1 MISYEYAQ
9 KLLKKADDLI
19 ISGNVSEAKEIIVKV
34 FGIDTNY
41 IHAVILTESNPEYS
55 IYSKKF
61 SKILNDYYINTLMN
75 NISAKL
81 FI

>member
-1 MISYEYAQ
+1 MQSYKYSQ

-19 ISGNVSEAKEIIVKV
+19 ISGNESEAKKIIVEV
-34 FGIDTNY
+34 FGTDTNY
-41 IHAVILTESNPEYS
+41 MHAVILTESNPEYS

>member
-1 MISYEYAQ
+1 MIPYEYAQ

-19 ISGNVSEAKEIIVKV
+19 ISGNISEAKEIIVEV
-34 FGIDTNY
+34 FGTDTNY
-41 IHAVILTESNPEYS
+41 IYSVILTESNPEYS

-61 SKILNDYYINTLMN
+61 SEILNDYYINTLMN
-75 NISAKL
+75 NISTKL